1 MCWRETRPGP
11 RQRST
16 MWSSA
21 GLGWGGWLELGQG
34 REQQPVVG
42 TTALQLSALLCRC
55 VGHVTP
61 HRRTRRAAP
70 GRAAPL
76 HTPATT
82 PLRQFESR
90 RRVERRHRDTCRY
103 CPCLSTGTTAQ
114 TAYRYNKKYK
124 VYTHV
129 RSAVGSYT
137 RQYSDHKVCIRSVKV
152 VMRTRDTAAVTV

>member
-1 MCWRETRPGP
+1 MALLCLYLALQMMCWRETRPGP

-21 GLGWGGWLELGQG
+21 GLGGGWLKLGQG

-42 TTALQLSALLCRC
+42 TTALQLAALLCRC

-114 TAYRYNKKYK
+114 TAYRYIKKYK
-124 VYTHV
+124 VCTNV
-129 RSAVGSYT
+129 RSAVGSYS
-137 RQYSDHKVCIRSVKV
+137 REYSDHTQCASDQIC
-152 VMRTRDTAAVTV
+152 

>member
-1 MCWRETRPGP
+1 MPVFSFTNDVLERNPP
-11 RQRST
+11 RAAAEKHHVEQR
-16 MWSSA
+16 WA
-21 GLGWGGWLELGQG
+21 GLGRVARAGAGEGTATCCWYYS
-34 REQQPVVG
+34 
-42 TTALQLSALLCRC
+42 TTALQLAALLCRC

-137 RQYSDHKVCIRSVKV
+137 RQY
-152 VMRTRDTAAVTV
+152 TVQ